1 MSRFVKPAGQRIGRD
16 ESTEKLYVLEDK
28 RDAAFKKAALEL
40 GCVLG
45 HDPKTEYYTRTLPE
59 ALLSVLE
66 AYEPEAARIA
76 AQVFLQHAD
85 VRDRRFNL
93 TEKSEAEYEEALAAL
108 ADKWVAGCG
117 GKETPFVKGGRRWLY
132 VFNPKRE
139 EHGYLDLDT
148 DVVLGS
154 LPEC

>member
-1 MSRFVKPAGQRIGRD
+1 MSRFVKPSGQRIGRD
-16 ESTEKLYVLEDK
+16 ESTEKLYRLEDK
-28 RDAAFKKAALEL
+28 RDAAFKAAALEL
-40 GCVLG
+40 GRLLG
-45 HDPKTEYYTRTLPE
+45 HNPGNYYTHTLPE
-59 ALLSVLE
+59 ALLAILE
-66 AYEPEAARIA
+66 GHEPEAARIA
-76 AQVFLQHAD
+76 AQAFLQSAD

-93 TEKSEAEYEEALAAL
+93 TEKAEAEYAAAVGAR
-108 ADKWVAGCG
+108 ADRWVPGCG